1 MTTQYTRLDVV
12 TVLRETSTRFEF
24 EVAHAEAVWVDKADV
39 LHAVRV
45 RVGQRNIGVM
55 VREGVLQTMRIAVG

>member
-39 LHAVRV
+39 LHAMRL
-45 RVGQRNIGVM
+45 RVGQRGIGVM
-55 VREGVLQTMRIAVG
+55 VAASVVESMRIAVG